1 MNRTTV
7 SLALTGCIAICSCA
21 LAQGPVPIPI
31 PEGVPTVGLEEF
43 LQRVA
48 ASTDTEFLIDIR
60 SRQNIYVGGTQTEDV
75 TYPILLSI
83 LRNNQLMAVEIQGR
97 VNIVPEAF
105 ARQMPVRLV
114 QQDDPDVADDE
125 VVSRVIQMNN
135 MNAAQAVPILRAL
148 LPQYAHLAALPDQNK
163 LLIVDRYANVR
174 RLTEILNALDN

>member
-1 MNRTTV
+1 
-7 SLALTGCIAICSCA
+7 
-21 LAQGPVPIPI
+21 
-31 PEGVPTVGLEEF
+31 
-43 LQRVA
+43 
-48 ASTDTEFLIDIR
+48 
-60 SRQNIYVGGTQTEDV
+60 
-75 TYPILLSI
+75 
-83 LRNNQLMAVEIQGR
+83 MAVEIQGR
-97 VNIVPEAF
+97 VNIVPEAL

-114 QQDDPDVADDE
+114 QRDDPDVADDE